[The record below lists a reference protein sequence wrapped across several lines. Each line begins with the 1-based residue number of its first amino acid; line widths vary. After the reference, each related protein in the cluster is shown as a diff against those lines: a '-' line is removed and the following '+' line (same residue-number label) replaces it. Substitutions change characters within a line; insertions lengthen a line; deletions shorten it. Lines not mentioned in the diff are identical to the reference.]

1 MSTSIRLLLILC
13 TLTIT
18 HLNVLGG
25 DRFQFT
31 FHGTCWTTN
40 ANGKLIS
47 RAVSQASWLSDYA
60 ASNGITN
67 ANSLALVY
75 HLGGDDRGDVIEVVN
90 ATNGTLITPLWA
102 LFFGDNFGRMSLV
115 DNTGT
120 RFRRIQYVY
129 GQQIAESVGSAFL
142 SERIF
147 LDQNGN
153 TNALSLQGPMTYEI
167 QPDVNHATL
176 QVCQGTLLVTKP
188 AKFVGTNAP

>member
-1 MSTSIRLLLILC
+1 MNTSIRLLLLC
-13 TLTIT
+13 TLFIVQ
-18 HLNVLGG
+18 LNVRGG

-40 ANGKLIS
+40 AGGKLIS
-47 RAVSQASWLSDYA
+47 TTVNQSNWLNDYA
-60 ASNGITN
+60 TVNGITN
-67 ANSLALVY
+67 TKSLALVY
-75 HLGGDDRGDVIEVVN
+75 HLNGDDRGDVIEVVN
-90 ATNGTLITPLWA
+90 ATNGTLISPLWA
-102 LFFGDNFGRMSLV
+102 LFFGDSFGRMSLV

-147 LDQNGN
+147 LDNNGN
-153 TNALSLQGPMTYEI
+153 TNALSLQGPMTYEVL
-167 QPDVNHATL
+167 PDANHATL

-188 AKFVGTNAP
+188 AKFTGTNSP